1 MVVPVTLDFRGSVHF
16 FVQTYS
22 RMSLSI
28 LPLVLTRNPVNE
40 KQANIT
46 SDFKKGERYSK
57 GNYRP
62 ISIMSSVSKIF
73 ERCMFRQI
81 NEYMDVFL

>member
-1 MVVPVTLDFRGSVHF
+1 
-16 FVQTYS
+16 
-22 RMSLSI
+22 MSLSF
-28 LPLVLTRNPVNE
+28 LPLVLTRNQVNE
-40 KQANIT
+40 KQTNIT

-62 ISIMSSVSKIF
+62 ISILSNVSKIF